1 MLDGKNASEQGVEEA
16 LERIRRLAE
25 GNAPA
30 ADKAKQAPGIE
41 QNAQRNSSNAEEA
54 ILRLSQLTDT
64 QTLESAGENA
74 RKTTPIPKPAANN
87 RKFRPTDQRDEPVL
101 PLEPQSL
108 EQAGVNERLVEELTS
123 KFLLSVGEATGRSIA
138 DQLKIPFRL
147 IEPMLLRMKAQQL
160 IAYVGSTAVHD
171 YIHVLTEAGRSRAK
185 HYSAACTYFGVAPV
199 PINDYI
205 ESVGLQ
211 SVEKQHP
218 SRDNL
223 QHAFRDLF
231 IPPKLLSR
239 LGPAINSGRGMFLYG
254 YPGNGKTSIAERVTR
269 AFGEYIW
276 VPRAVIQE
284 GSIMRIF
291 DPQVHQEVPHTPGDG
306 LLIDNPFDHRWVRIK
321 RPTIIAG
328 GELTM
333 DMLEVHHDRE
343 TNIADA
349 PLQLKSNCGVL
360 LIDDFGRQRMT
371 VDELLNR
378 WIVPLEKRYD
388 YLSISGSKKTQVPFD
403 QLVIFSTNLEPKN
416 LVDDAFLRRIPYK
429 IEVPNP
435 SEEAFRK
442 LFEIMAKSLKI
453 PFDAGC
459 VDYLIEK
466 HYQPMNRPFRNC
478 HPRDLLL
485 QVRAYCHYNQL
496 PMEMKPE
503 LMDFAVDNYF
513 SIM

>member
-1 MLDGKNASEQGVEEA
+1 MLNGKEETRPADTA
-16 LERIRRLAE
+16 LEAAIERIVRMTSEKGPETPANQPRVEFDDNTVLRLAE
-25 GNAPA
+25 
-30 ADKAKQAPGIE
+30 
-41 QNAQRNSSNAEEA
+41 
-54 ILRLSQLTDT
+54 
-64 QTLESAGENA
+64 LES
-74 RKTTPIPKPAANN
+74 
-87 RKFRPTDQRDEPVL
+87 RPTSTSPNKSTLSGSSKELGAASKAIFRTTNNRDEPIV
-101 PLEPQSL
+101 PLEPTSL
-108 EQAGVNERLVEELTS
+108 HLAGLHERLIEELVG
-123 KFLLSVGEATGRSIA
+123 KFLLSIGEATGRAIS
-138 DQLKIPFRL
+138 DQLKLPFRL
-147 IEPMLLRMKAQQL
+147 IEPVLLRMKSQQNV
-160 IAYVGSTAVHD
+160 AYVGSTAVND
-171 YIHVLTEAGRSRAK
+171 YIHVLSDAGRERARR
-185 HYSAACTYFGVAPV
+185 YNATCTYFGAAPV
-199 PINDYI
+199 PIKDYFASI
-205 ESVGLQ
+205 GLQ
-211 SVEKQHP
+211 SVEQQHP
-218 SRDNL
+218 SRENL
-223 QHAFRDLF
+223 KDAFKDLL
-231 IPPKLLSR
+231 ITPKLLSR

-276 VPRAVIQE
+276 VPRAVVQE
-284 GSIMRIF
+284 GAIMRVF
-291 DPQVHQEVPHTPGDG
+291 DPQVHEEVPHAPGDG
-306 LLIDNPFDHRWVRIK
+306 LLIDNHCDNRWVRIR

-333 DMLEVHHDRE
+333 DMLEVHHNHE

-360 LIDDFGRQRMT
+360 LIDDFGRQRMS

-388 YLSISGSKKTQVPFD
+388 FLSITGSKKTQVPFD
-403 QLVIFSTNLEPKN
+403 QLVIFSTNLEPKD

-435 SEEAFRK
+435 TEEIFRK

-453 PFDAGC
+453 PFDSNC
-459 VDYLIEK
+459 VDYLIER
-466 HYQPMNRPFRNC
+466 HYKPMNRPFRNC

-485 QVRAYCHYNQL
+485 QIRSYCNYNQV